1 MYNGIVV
8 IDKPEGISSHT
19 VISKMRRLLDQ
30 RKIGHGGTLDP
41 MATGVLPVFA
51 GRATRAA
58 EYVQGSEKSYT
69 ARFRL
74 GITTDTQ
81 DITGEV
87 LEEKAVTCTKEDVER
102 ILERFRGEQL
112 QTPPMYSAIQVDGR
126 RLYQLAREGV
136 EVERTPRKVTIH
148 ELTLV
153 GEYPDTNEYDISV
166 SCSKGTFIRTLC
178 ADIGDALGCGATV
191 TRLRRTKT
199 GIFTINQA
207 YTLSQLETLKEEGR
221 LEEVF
226 LSPDLLFSDLPSFVV
241 TDDNALRVCRGAPV
255 YLTKKKTGRY
265 RIYDGEKRFLGVGVI
280 NDTTRRQE
288 LTMEKGFYE

>member
-1 MYNGIVV
+1 
-8 IDKPEGISSHT
+8 
-19 VISKMRRLLDQ
+19 MRRLLDQ

-41 MATGVLPVFA
+41 LATGVLPVFA

-58 EYVQGSEKSYT
+58 EYVQGSGKSYT

-74 GITTDTQ
+74 GVITDTQ
-81 DITGEV
+81 DITGTV
-87 LEEKAVTCTKEDVER
+87 LEERAVSVTKEDVVK

-136 EVERTPRKVTIH
+136 EVERTPRSVTIH
-148 ELTLV
+148 ELTLT

-199 GIFTINQA
+199 GIFTISQA
-207 YTLSQLETLKEEGR
+207 YTLPQLEQLKEEGR
-221 LEEVF
+221 LDEVF
-226 LSPDLLFSDLPSFVV
+226 LSPDLLFSDLPSFIV
-241 TDDNALRVCRGAPV
+241 TDENAKRVCRGAPV

-265 RIYDGEKRFLGVGVI
+265 RIYDEKKQFLGVGVI
-280 NDTTRRQE
+280 NDTSRRQE